1 MIDQCKEE
9 ENQMYNHLVT
19 DSLNM
24 NLIKQYASKNAQIQF
39 LIRKVVAEN
48 DQQMKLNW
56 LTKGERPTN
65 FFYKWVNVS
74 KPNQKNN
81 VILNTY
87 GSWIST

>member
-48 DQQMKLNW
+48 D
-56 LTKGERPTN
+56 
-65 FFYKWVNVS
+65 
-74 KPNQKNN
+74 
-81 VILNTY
+81 
-87 GSWIST
+87 